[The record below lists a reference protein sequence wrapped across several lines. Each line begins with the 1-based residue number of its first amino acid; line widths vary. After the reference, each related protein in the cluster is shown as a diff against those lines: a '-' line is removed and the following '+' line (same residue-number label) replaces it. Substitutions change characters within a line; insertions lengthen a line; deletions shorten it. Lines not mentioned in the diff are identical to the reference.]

1 MPNYSLEELT
11 KKGTQASLDDPSA
24 VPSSSPS
31 GQMSDEINVD
41 GAVADTSPSSAP
53 QTPQTQFTTS
63 TINKALYDY
72 RIISDAR
79 FVVEMFQSNEAYFN
93 GAYVLFDNLFKKKSN
108 ILEYLKAAFIISL
121 SKNHFILEPS
131 IFDTNADA
139 HKYFD
144 NKESDWKMAS
154 WITSLGLTKKDLSS
168 DKQIGLK
175 KLLAY
180 SIIKHSAKIAFN
192 VDTLDSDPTRFS
204 NSQYKISLAHDR
216 FMQAKKLYPS
226 LPTPEEKVLEDLVIT
241 KDYGVEQAIG
251 FIGNIFGSQRVFVGK
266 EYTDYPLIY
275 GELGSFG
282 VFTSS
287 PSFECEDKKSEVSE
301 RSIASLYNLSNGC
314 TYDFEADNIYLTGQ
328 EVPSLPARQV
338 FSTVSFSYDMSRNAL
353 FYKPNHISYEIT
365 GPLVNQS
372 NLVAKDKV
380 KDYYLA
386 ELSAAE
392 KLALP
397 FSTASMDFTPYQEI
411 YANSF
416 YKLGELKYSLVQRYY
431 QTGITLKKSGGES
444 DSHVESV
451 KFSFTDQLA
460 FIKESYLDNRVKI
473 SNSYSYA
480 PYLNLVSRNLKYRI
494 HYKNLS
500 PLYEVSSPAPSRP
513 LSFAGSDPIDIGPI
527 DVLFNSFETNVV
539 GVNIYDDYS
548 ALTGEEKKNYLT
560 KRMYGFIDFSKPS
573 DIANGNLD
581 DKDKAGLDFTIYI
594 DLLKEI
600 PNEVIDYDFNFS
612 KVPEDITPYYAYEV
626 PLLDSSEVIKVEILP
641 PLAPLLSF
649 YGLSKINNKVRV
661 LVQKGLGELT
671 DSTGKVLADGI
682 DKIGRFEL
690 EVSEEPRFSN
700 AFILEIEAPASS
712 TDLTIEPN
720 KKYYVRARSYGK
732 LSKEFSD
739 FTSIYQIEL
748 VDDNGVVIPSISLYV
763 PSEKKMKE
771 HLEFRKHFRLK
782 PAFLQRAPNLINN
795 QLDLGHLDKSVFGT
809 EEDNIN
815 STNLPTGHSVKPKFK
830 IRITS
835 KKTGK
840 KIDMNVLFIK
850 KKSDSKKEGSVLIFD
865 S

>member
-1 MPNYSLEELT
+1 MPNFFLDEFINKDKEI
-11 KKGTQASLDDPSA
+11 SLDGASA
-24 VPSSSPS
+24 GP
-31 GQMSDEINVD
+31 N
-41 GAVADTSPSSAP
+41 PSSAP

-63 TINKALYDY
+63 FINKALYDY

-154 WITSLGLTKKDLSS
+154 WITSLGLTKKDLSN

-226 LPTPEEKVLEDLVIT
+226 LPIPEEKVLEDLVIT
-241 KDYGVEQAIG
+241 KDYGVKQAIG

-282 VFTSS
+282 AFTSS

-301 RSIASLYNLSNGC
+301 RSIASLYYPYNLSGDC
-314 TYDFEADNIYLTGQ
+314 TYDFEADNIYLKGQ
-328 EVPSLPARQV
+328 EVPSLPVKQV

-353 FYKPNHISYEIT
+353 FYKPNHLSYEVT
-365 GPLVNQS
+365 QPFALHS
-372 NLVAKDKV
+372 NLVV
-380 KDYYLA
+380 KDEVEDYYSA
-386 ELSAAE
+386 ELSTAE

-397 FSTASMDFTPYQEI
+397 FSTASTDFTPYQEK

-416 YKLGELKYSLVQRYY
+416 YKLDELKSSLVQRYY

-500 PLYEVSSPAPSRP
+500 PLYAISGSSRP
-513 LSFAGSDPIDIGPI
+513 FTQPGPGGLTAFVGPK
-527 DVLFNSFETNVV
+527 DKLFNSFETNFV
-539 GVNIYDDYS
+539 GDNIYDDYS

-612 KVPEDITPYYAYEV
+612 EVPEDITPYYAYEV

-649 YGLSKINNKVRV
+649 YGLSKINNKMRV

-671 DSTGKVLADGI
+671 DSTGEVLADGI
-682 DKIGRFEL
+682 DQIGRFEL

-732 LSKEFSD
+732 FSKEFSD

-763 PSEKKMKE
+763 PSEKKTKE

-815 STNLPTGHSVKPKFK
+815 STNPTGHSVKPKFK